1 MKKGK
6 TCKIQGYK
14 TCKVLYG
21 TVDSV
26 NFKSLYLNLQ
36 TWVEPIKSSENW
48 QRIVHNFSR
57 SLKHTILDKI
67 DKKTFNDK
75 FIVDL
80 DLRPSGLMEGKKSF
94 LNLEITLFINEN
106 DEINFKSKKLK
117 DELRKL
123 INDILSENF
132 QNNEFFDFYLNK
144 KVKLDTTT

>member
-1 MKKGK
+1 
-6 TCKIQGYK
+6 
-14 TCKVLYG
+14 
-21 TVDSV
+21 
-26 NFKSLYLNLQ
+26 
-36 TWVEPIKSSENW
+36 
-48 QRIVHNFSR
+48 
-57 SLKHTILDKI
+57 LDKI